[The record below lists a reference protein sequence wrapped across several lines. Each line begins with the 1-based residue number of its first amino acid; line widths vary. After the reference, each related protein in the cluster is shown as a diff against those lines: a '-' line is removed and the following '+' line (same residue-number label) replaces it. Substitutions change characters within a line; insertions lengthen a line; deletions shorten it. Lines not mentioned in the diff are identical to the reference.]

1 MLLLRYRLGGH
12 DLQIEKGRFQQQD
25 RHERLC
31 KCCNVRD
38 VEDLKH
44 FILECPAHQEIRQE
58 FACIFIVADGCM
70 VKIFNYS
77 DTRKLCQM
85 LEKMEAYRI
94 HLVPKTKPMSIKQR
108 IRLYY

>member
-1 MLLLRYRLGGH
+1 MIFRLKRADSNSKIGMK
-12 DLQIEKGRFQQQD
+12 DCVR
-25 RHERLC
+25 
-31 KCCNVRD
+31 CCNLGD

-44 FILECPAHQEIRQE
+44 FILECPAYQEIRQE

-77 DTRKLCQM
+77 DTWKLCQM

-94 HLVPKTKPMSIKQR
+94 HLVPKKKQMRIKQR
-108 IRLYY
+108 NRCNN

>member
-25 RHERLC
+25 RTERLC
-31 KCCNVRD
+31 KCCNLGD

-44 FILECPAHQEIRQE
+44 FILECPAYQEIRQE

-70 VKIFNYS
+70 VKFFEFWH
-77 DTRKLCQM
+77 
-85 LEKMEAYRI
+85 LEIMPDVGENGS
-94 HLVPKTKPMSIKQR
+94 L
-108 IRLYY
+108 